1 MPNWVD
7 SGIITVIMRDR
18 QFAENQ
24 IALKK
29 PSRYDLPMESITAL
43 HQLSALLPI
52 DTVCVKLRQ
61 GAMKPI
67 LTAVGLCC
75 CVQWILV
82 LEVFNSI

>member
-1 MPNWVD
+1 MPKWGE

-29 PSRYDLPMESITAL
+29 PSRYDLPMESITEP
-43 HQLSALLPI
+43 HQLSTLLPI

-67 LTAVGLCC
+67 LTAVGPFC
-75 CVQWILV
+75 CVRWILI